1 MECFYNI
8 NEFKLLIPKEFI
20 SLNEDLIQSIK
31 SRGIIVP
38 VVISDGFVCDG
49 HKRILAC
56 EKLGINRLPVVFAEG
71 NPAELL
77 FELNDREMRVNE
89 IALLCKDLSDKQI
102 ADICKKANLSNSPQM
117 VHAVKYLSSLLEKA
131 PELFSYD
138 MPANIWRELGHL
150 GDDIAKYACDLLK
163 MQGTVSEKRNIAAF
177 LRQAQRRG
185 ELPDSIKAE
194 KTAEILPLLQK
205 TAQPRRT
212 QAYEKYER
220 ALENIVLPG
229 SASLK
234 IDPTFAQPGV
244 NLNISLK
251 RSELYKLEDAKK
263 ALEKL
268 FKEVPEL

>member
-1 MECFYNI
+1 MDPLYNI
-8 NEFKLLIPKEFI
+8 NDFKLLIPKEFI
-20 SLNEDLIQSIK
+20 SLNEELIHSIK
-31 SRGIIVP
+31 TRGIIVP
-38 VVISDGFVCDG
+38 IVVSDGFVCDG

-71 NPAELL
+71 SPAELL

-89 IALLCKDLSDKQI
+89 IALLSKKLSDKQI
-102 ADICKKANLSNSPQM
+102 ADICKKADFSNSPQM
-117 VHAVKYLSSLLEKA
+117 VFAVKYLSGLLEKA
-131 PELFSYD
+131 PELYAYEL
-138 MPANIWRELGHL
+138 PANIWRELGHL
-150 GDDIAKYACDLLK
+150 GEDIAKYALDLLK
-163 MQGTVSEKRNIAAF
+163 MQGTVGEKRNIASF

-185 ELPDSIKAE
+185 ELPESIKAE
-194 KTAEILPLLQK
+194 KAAEILPLLQK

-251 RSELYKLEDAKK
+251 RSELYKLEDAKT

>member
-1 MECFYNI
+1 MIPLYNI
-8 NEFKLLIPKEFI
+8 NDFKFLIPKDFVTLKDE
-20 SLNEDLIQSIK
+20 LVESIK
-31 SRGIIVP
+31 SRGIISPIAVA
-38 VVISDGFVCDG
+38 DDFVCDG

-56 EKLGINRLPVVFAEG
+56 EKLGIKRIPAVFAEG
-71 NPAELL
+71 NPVELL
-77 FELNDREMRVNE
+77 FELNDREFNINE
-89 IALLCKDLSDKQI
+89 LALLCKSLSDKQI
-102 ADICKKANLSNSPQM
+102 SNICKKAGFSNSPQM
-117 VHAVKYLSSLLEKA
+117 VFAVKYLSSLLEKA
-131 PELFSYD
+131 PELYSYD

-150 GDDIAKYACDLLK
+150 GEDLYKYARDLLV
-163 MQGTVSEKRNIAAF
+163 MQGTVGEKRNIASF

-185 ELPDSIKAE
+185 ELPESIKAE
-194 KTAEILPLLQK
+194 KAAKILPRLQK

-220 ALENIVLPG
+220 AMENIVLPA
-229 SASLK
+229 SAVVK

-251 RSELYKLEDAKK
+251 RSELYKLDDTKT

>member
-1 MECFYNI
+1 MIPLYSI
-8 NEFKLLIPKEFI
+8 NDFKFLIPKEFVTVK
-20 SLNEDLIQSIK
+20 EELIESIK
-31 SRGIIVP
+31 SRGIIAP
-38 VVISDGFVCDG
+38 VAVVDDFICDG
-49 HKRILAC
+49 HKRVLAC
-56 EKLGINRLPVVFAEG
+56 EKLGIKRIPVVFAEG
-71 NPAELL
+71 NPVELL
-77 FELNDREMRVNE
+77 FELNDREFGINE
-89 IALLCKDLSDKQI
+89 LAFLCKTLSEKQI
-102 ADICKKANLSNSPQM
+102 SNICKKAGFSNSPQM
-117 VHAVKYLSSLLEKA
+117 VFAVKYLSSLLEKA
-131 PELFSYD
+131 PELYSCD

-150 GDDIAKYACDLLK
+150 GEDIDKYARDLLV
-163 MQGTVSEKRNIAAF
+163 MQGTVGEKRNIAAF

-185 ELPDSIKAE
+185 ELPESIKAE

-220 ALENIVLPG
+220 AMESIVLPA
-229 SASLK
+229 SAVVK

-251 RSELYKLEDAKK
+251 RSELYKLDDAKT